1 MDFGR
6 CQATF
11 FVPTWQKDRNWPVFC
26 PSLSMYFWKR
36 NKDSVMENKENL
48 DENPASA
55 AQQPDNLA
63 TDELTTDEAITVNG
77 GEVNEVTAGETTS
90 DPTSRELAELKDKYL
105 RLYADFENFRRRTA
119 KEKLEL
125 ISNANEGL
133 LQALIPV
140 VDDFER
146 AMQSIDKTDD
156 IAAVKEGVSL
166 IYTKLFKT
174 LENKGL
180 KPMVS
185 KGEPFNADLHE
196 SVTQF
201 PAPSD
206 DMKGK
211 VIDEVEKGY
220 YLNDKVIRFAK
231 VIVGS

>member
-1 MDFGR
+1 
-6 CQATF
+6 
-11 FVPTWQKDRNWPVFC
+11 
-26 PSLSMYFWKR
+26 MYFWKR

-55 AQQPDNLA
+55 SQQPDSLA
-63 TDELTTDEAITVNG
+63 TDELTTDEAVTVNG
-77 GEVNEVTAGETTS
+77 GEADETT
-90 DPTSRELAELKDKYL
+90 TSEPANRELAELKDKYL

-166 IYTKLFKT
+166 IYAKLFKT

-201 PAPSD
+201 PAPSE

>member
-1 MDFGR
+1 
-6 CQATF
+6 
-11 FVPTWQKDRNWPVFC
+11 
-26 PSLSMYFWKR
+26 
-36 NKDSVMENKENL
+36 MENKDTM
-48 DENPASA
+48 DEKQSTDT
-55 AQQPDNLA
+55 QQPDNLTA
-63 TDELTTDEAITVNG
+63 ETASAEHTELTTEEAVTVNG
-77 GEVNEVTAGETTS
+77 GE
-90 DPTSRELAELKDKYL
+90 PTDAAAESTPQESAAEKASREVAELKDKYL

-119 KEKLEL
+119 KEKLDL
-125 ISNANEGL
+125 ISNANEGV

-146 AMQSIDKTDD
+146 AMQSIENTNDVT
-156 IAAVKEGVSL
+156 ALKEGVSL

-174 LENKGL
+174 LEGKGL
-180 KPMVS
+180 KPMVA

-206 DMKGK
+206 DLKGK
-211 VIDEVEKGY
+211 VIDEIEKGY